1 MWGELYKLFPQDLL
15 VLEQMIIVM
24 FILTAPRNV
33 LASKLENDIA
43 DPLQYTIVKF
53 CIMNI

>member
-1 MWGELYKLFPQDLL
+1 MFPQDLL